1 MQVLSAGGTFPVR
14 ELGQPLL
21 CESESGPGFSFARDK
36 TGAWQLTLE
45 KSETRYFSNAASSSS
60 SSNDE
65 RLNAVKNRDARQV
78 ASALAEMEWDDS
90 TPSMYLIPSSPT
102 FPGVDAI
109 RLPSMLFQVGFFTP
123 WNLVPVMSCAECFGD
138 LCWHAVCIAR
148 CLCPTTHIL
157 LVHRR

>member
-1 MQVLSAGGTFPVR
+1 MQELSAGGTFPVQ

-21 CESESGPGFSFARDK
+21 CESDSGPGFSFARDK
-36 TGAWQLTLE
+36 TGTWQLTLD
-45 KSETRYFSNAASSSS
+45 KSEARYFSNAASS

-65 RLNAVKNRDARQV
+65 RLNAVENRAVRQV

-90 TPSMYLIPSSPT
+90 TPSMYLIPSSPI

-157 LVHRR
+157 LVHHR